1 MSLLSNLSV
10 IHIAANVATIL
21 FGVLIVLQLLIAA
34 GILPITMAWGGRQQ
48 ILTVPLRIA
57 SLAAAVILGF
67 LGYVIRRRAGLVG
80 GFPIPTTITIL
91 SWITTAYMAL
101 NTVMNLASTS
111 KAEKILFT
119 PISFVLAL
127 SCMLVSISKLGS

>member
-1 MSLLSNLSV
+1 MSPLSSMSV
-10 IHIAANVATIL
+10 VRIAANTATVL
-21 FGVLIVLQLLIAA
+21 FVVLIILQLLLAA

-48 ILTVPLRIA
+48 TLTVPLRIA

-80 GFPIPTTITIL
+80 GFPIPTTIIVL
-91 SWITTAYMAL
+91 SWVTTAYMAL

-111 KAEKILFT
+111 TGEKILFT
-119 PISFVLAL
+119 PIAFLL
-127 SCMLVSISKLGS
+127 TMSCLLVSISRPES